1 MVGTFLLLMFCIYK
15 LGVPWIPPLVNN
27 DFNLVII
34 SSILT
39 VYICPIEIYSVKW
52 KPVCQKM
59 SYSIEKK
66 RCIMSRIRECSF
78 VPSVRHG
85 SLLCFVDVF
94 WNLNDGFAT
103 RALLYLKM
111 VVPFNFNEAFKS
123 SLTTMKDFGVKKLDA
138 LDCFHVSEQ
147 SNWNFDFK

>member
-1 MVGTFLLLMFCIYK
+1 
-15 LGVPWIPPLVNN
+15 
-27 DFNLVII
+27 
-34 SSILT
+34 
-39 VYICPIEIYSVKW
+39 
-52 KPVCQKM
+52 
-59 SYSIEKK
+59 
-66 RCIMSRIRECSF
+66 MSRIRECSF

-123 SLTTMKDFGVKKLDA
+123 SLTTMKDFGVKKLDS